1 MAYSQCAHLGDE
13 LEKISIFSKKGEKI
27 TAKDVMPKTTDKFS
41 LLVFLRNFA

>member
-1 MAYSQCAHLGDE
+1 MAHPQCTNLGDE